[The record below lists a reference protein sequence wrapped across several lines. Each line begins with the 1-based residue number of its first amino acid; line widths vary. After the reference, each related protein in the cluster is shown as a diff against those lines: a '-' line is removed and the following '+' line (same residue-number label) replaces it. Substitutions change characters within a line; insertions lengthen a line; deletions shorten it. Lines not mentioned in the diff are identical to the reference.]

1 MKAYEFDF
9 PEDRYYLK
17 NHIWL
22 KPENGNILIGITE
35 LGQSLSKGIVH
46 IDLPDVNESV
56 KKGDMLIAYETIK
69 AVSQITLPF
78 DAKVIEVNE
87 KLWDDPNMINSDPY
101 GEWLVKIKGEW
112 NEKSLLNARDSADYY
127 KKLIAK
133 ERERYA
139 GNLNC

>member
-1 MKAYEFDF
+1 MKAFEFDF

-22 KPENGNILIGITE
+22 KPE
-35 LGQSLSKGIVH
+35 
-46 IDLPDVNESV
+46 
-56 KKGDMLIAYETIK
+56 KGDMLIAYETIK

-78 DAKVIEVNE
+78 DAKVMEVNE

-101 GEWLVKIKGEW
+101 GEWLVKIEGEW
-112 NEKSLLNARDSADYY
+112 NEKSLLNVRDAADYY

-139 GNLNC
+139 GN